1 MNLGNTGLSL
11 ESVSFLQNF
20 PEIGH
25 TAISMGL

>member
-1 MNLGNTGLSL
+1 MSLGNAGLNLG
-11 ESVSFLQNF
+11 SVSFLQNF